1 MVTNVTS
8 LLKTVKTVEDEAARG
23 TRALE
28 SSIEAIQQEIKA
40 YKSTDHVE
48 KAISAEE
55 LIRFT
60 KPITI
65 ATAKAV
71 AAGNS
76 GRQEDVIVAANMGR
90 KAISDL
96 LKACKVIIFFTTLD
110 FRILILLG
118 LFQAAAAGSDNAEL
132 KRRVVEVGASCSLAY
147 RDLLDHINLV
157 IQSPS
162 PENKQR
168 MAQLS
173 KQVASNVS
181 EIVQA
186 AEALKGE
193 TADFFSRS
201 NVTAR
206 LFPLDCDLTFC

>member
-1 MVTNVTS
+1 MIPLLIVHSGIINTVTRCHNNANWRLFLSLSLQVMVTNVTS

-28 SSIEAIQQEIKA
+28 SSIEAIQQEMKA
-40 YKSTDHVE
+40 YKSTDRVE
-48 KAISAEE
+48 KSISAEE

-96 LKACKVIIFFTTLD
+96 LKACKV
-110 FRILILLG
+110 
-118 LFQAAAAGSDNAEL
+118 
-132 KRRVVEVGASCSLAY
+132 SL
-147 RDLLDHINLV
+147 
-157 IQSPS
+157 
-162 PENKQR
+162 
-168 MAQLS
+168 
-173 KQVASNVS
+173 
-181 EIVQA
+181 
-186 AEALKGE
+186 
-193 TADFFSRS
+193 
-201 NVTAR
+201 
-206 LFPLDCDLTFC
+206 